1 MDLND
6 NIRHTDKEIPNLYID
21 NYKSK
26 FLQDKEALEYDDD
39 PVYTRMVNEG
49 KLETINVYNN
59 IGGLRPYLPEE
70 NYDTTNKRLNKEIA
84 KHNIDQESK
93 NKFYTKINKD
103 NLHERDYL
111 NLQNKADH
119 IKKIDLA
126 LNFELKPTNYNE
138 AFEFTDK
145 KKYRTNHPDD
155 EHHFKKSFIKT
166 YTDFKIRQGHIM
178 RK

>member
-1 MDLND
+1 M
-6 NIRHTDKEIPNLYID
+6 
-21 NYKSK
+21 
-26 FLQDKEALEYDDD
+26 
-39 PVYTRMVNEG
+39 
-49 KLETINVYNN
+49 
-59 IGGLRPYLPEE
+59 
-70 NYDTTNKRLNKEIA
+70 NKEIA

-93 NKFYTKINKD
+93 NKFYTKIYKD

-126 LNFELKPTNYNE
+126 LNFEVKPTTYTE

-155 EHHFKKSFIKT
+155 EYHFKKSFIKT

>member
-1 MDLND
+1 MDIND
-6 NIRHTDKEIPNLYID
+6 NIRHTDEEIPNLYI
-21 NYKSK
+21 NKNNFIY
-26 FLQDKEALEYDDD
+26 DKEALEYDDD

-49 KLETINVYNN
+49 KLKTINVYNN

-70 NYDTTNKRLNKEIA
+70 NFDTSNKRLNKEIA
-84 KHNIDQESK
+84 KHNINKESK
-93 NKFYTKINKD
+93 NKFYTKIYKD

-126 LNFELKPTNYNE
+126 LNFDMKPTTYTE
-138 AFEFTDK
+138 TFEFTDK

-155 EHHFKKSFIKT
+155 EYHFKKSFMKT
-166 YTDFKIRQGHIM
+166 YTEFKIKQGHIM